1 MKNLR
6 RTIIW
11 LTLFSI
17 AMGFMETAVVVYLRR
32 IYYPEGFDFPLK
44 PIEMTLAATE
54 FYREIATLIMLVGI
68 GILAGKNAIQRFAFF
83 IYCFAIWD
91 IFYYVFLK
99 LILNWPASM
108 FTWDILFLVPIPWV
122 GPVIAPCITS
132 LTMIWLAAIAVY
144 YNYKQ
149 RLNKFKAIEWTQLIA
164 GSIIMIFSFVYDYIQ
179 YHYKMSSGDSI
190 QLNTVS
196 STLQAFRNYVP
207 QHFAWN
213 IFWIGELLIIWCI
226 VSIVIRMRKEE
237 DISLPV
243 DLD

>member
-68 GILAGKNAIQRFAFF
+68 GILAGKNAIQRFTFF

-122 GPVIAPCITS
+122 GPVLAPCITS
-132 LTMIWLAAIAVY
+132 LTMIWLAAIAIY
-144 YNYKQ
+144 YNNKQ
-149 RLNKFKAIEWTQLIA
+149 RLNKFKATEWAQLIA

-179 YHYKMSSGDSI
+179 YHYSLSSGDSI
-190 QLNTVS
+190 QLNTAS

-213 IFWIGELLIIWCI
+213 IFWIGELLIVWCI
-226 VSIVIRMRKEE
+226 VSIVIRMRKLRE
-237 DISLPV
+237 INLPV